1 MQWELPSDL
10 LLPVSTGFQRPERL
24 QGEYRQVEDIDAV
37 RGPVQGTS
45 GLCLTFFCLCA
56 SQGEKGKRGI
66 DGVDGMKVS
75 LRQEGWEGGV
85 CRLGW
90 EVDKVRGCPKV
101 HKCSS
106 HRALSRETRRCESG
120 DVPCQNPGPGRPQV
134 IHLLSEGS

>member
-24 QGEYRQVEDIDAV
+24 QGESRQVEDIDAV
-37 RGPVQGTS
+37 HGPVLGTS
-45 GLCLTFFCLCA
+45 GLCLTFFCLRA

-90 EVDKVRGCPKV
+90 EVDRVRGCPK
-101 HKCSS
+101 CTS
-106 HRALSRETRRCESG
+106 A
-120 DVPCQNPGPGRPQV
+120 VPTERFPEKLGGVSQAMFPAKTQVLINPK
-134 IHLLSEGS
+134 